1 MTATKFP
8 LFSPYWARVILAFAF
23 FGPVHA
29 GLINADFTGGNGTAS
44 SDQVPGMAGSG
55 WSGPWTSGNLPAAN
69 ISFAATASPEL
80 SAGAGTHL
88 RAEVTAVNA
97 GASVGRVFV
106 NTNGTTGVDGTK
118 PVTIRFDFRLDA
130 ANTGFTG
137 SSEHVTLNGNA
148 GLVSSSG
155 SSTWLIRIPA
165 GTSPQWQFYNGNR
178 DSGGYNAALLV
189 NSGMSAVP
197 GVTYSFTLSLV
208 PSTRTYSVT
217 VSNGTATAT
226 VNNLGFRSSATTL
239 GDTFGLFAQKDSA
252 ADVLAFALDRLEIS
266 GETPPPPP
274 PPPSTFPYVFDMV
287 HHNPGEAYYQSQFN
301 DPVFTRDVGY
311 NGKVFFLFESPQL
324 AINWDSFD
332 VTGKVILPAGSADRA
347 WVDAKRA
354 EITPK
359 FDAAKA
365 AGLQVYAMSDL
376 ILFPKRLVS
385 LYGLSTTMGNVTN
398 ADTELWLRR
407 TMNLMFT
414 QFPQL
419 DGIMV
424 RIGETYLL
432 DAPYHQGKIDN
443 ISNAT
448 ATIIPL
454 MNILRDEVCVKLGKK
469 IFFRTW
475 NSFDTNLTTFLAVS
489 AGVEPHANL
498 VWSVKH
504 VEGDFHRGNPFS
516 KVMGQGRH
524 PFIVEVQCA
533 REYEGKGAF
542 PNYVAN
548 GVIEGFEEHAA
559 NSAQSLRYLWQNAPL
574 MRGVWTWSRGGG
586 WRGPYIQNEVWCEL
600 NAWVMAQW
608 ALAPATS
615 EETLFNRFATER
627 LGLPVAQ
634 LPAFRRLALLS
645 AEAVWRWKRAT
656 NNGLTAGWSR
666 DQYYTFPNL
675 PASAS
680 AQAIVLADQDA
691 AVARFREIVE
701 LSRTLTPANP
711 ADREF
716 IESSCLY
723 GLRLLEIMRTVVNL
737 KAAELSADA
746 FRTKAWI
753 DRHDEAWTAYLDL
766 ANLYPASISTPY
778 IRNAWQTWGGENPTT
793 AEPRLRTTA
802 VNIAAAYAT
811 TDGDSDGL
819 SDASELG
826 RYWDQPFDTNH
837 DGIPDYQ
844 QSAFSPRPYDFWTQT
859 YFNRNYADASLA
871 GPAADPDSDAFPNQL
886 EYALLGD
893 PTLSDASL
901 LSLAQNPSS
910 GALSFTFARN
920 PACDDLD
927 LTIEESTDFVIWNPL
942 ARSSA
947 GAPFISLQSGWT
959 VLETP
964 ATREVSV
971 EGGDSFTAPRQF
983 LRIKTTITP

>member
-1 MTATKFP
+1 MSPPKTRLHDLAVAWLFLFVLLQVP
-8 LFSPYWARVILAFAF
+8 LSAGVIT
-23 FGPVHA
+23 
-29 GLINADFTGGNGTAS
+29 ADFTAGTGTAAA
-44 SDQVPGMAGSG
+44 DQVPGIAGSG
-55 WSGPWTSGNLPAAN
+55 WSCPWSAGNLPAAN
-69 ISFAATASPEL
+69 ISFAAADSPEL
-80 SAGAGTHL
+80 FAGGGPHL
-88 RAEVTAVNA
+88 CAAVTAVNA
-97 GASVGRVFV
+97 GASVGRAFV
-106 NTNGTTGVDGTK
+106 NTNGSVGVDGTK
-118 PVTIRFDFRLDA
+118 PVTLRFDFRLDA

-165 GTSPQWQFYNGNR
+165 GASPQWQFYNGNR
-178 DSGGYNAALLV
+178 DNGAYNAALLV
-189 NSGMSAVP
+189 NSGISAVP
-197 GVTYSFTLSLV
+197 GVTYSFTLSIV
-208 PSTRTYSVT
+208 PSTRTYAVT
-217 VSNGTATAT
+217 ITNGTDAAT

-252 ADVLAFALDRLEIS
+252 ADVLAFAIDRLEIS

-274 PPPSTFPYVFDMV
+274 PPPATFPYVFDMV

-301 DPVFTRDVGY
+301 DPVFTRDAGY

-324 AINWDSFD
+324 AVNWDSFD

-347 WVDAKRA
+347 WVEAKRA

-385 LYGLSTTMGNVTN
+385 HYGLSTTMGNVTN

-424 RIGETYLL
+424 RIGETYLQ

-443 ISNAT
+443 PTNAT
-448 ATIIPL
+448 STIIPL

-475 NSFDTNLTTFLAVS
+475 NSFDTNLATFLAVS

-498 VWSVKH
+498 IWSVKH

-548 GVIEGFEEHAA
+548 GVIEGFEEHA
-559 NSAQSLRYLWQNAPL
+559 SSPAQSLRYLWQNSPL

-586 WRGPYIQNEVWCEL
+586 WRGPYIKNELWCEL

-615 EETLFNRFATER
+615 EETLFDRFATER
-627 LGLPVAQ
+627 LGLPSAQ
-634 LPAFRRLALLS
+634 IPAFRRLALLS
-645 AEAVWRWKRAT
+645 ADAAWRWKRAT
-656 NNGLTAGWSR
+656 NNGLTSGWSR
-666 DQYYTFPNL
+666 DQYYTFPDF
-675 PASAS
+675 PSATS
-680 AQAIVLADQDA
+680 SRAIVLADHQA
-691 AVARFREIVE
+691 AAAKFEEIVQIAQ
-701 LSRTLTPANP
+701 TLTPADP

-716 IESSCLY
+716 IVSSSLY
-723 GLRLLEIMRTVVNL
+723 GLRLLQMLGTVKNL
-737 KAAELSADA
+737 KAAELAGDV
-746 FRTKAWI
+746 FQTKIWI
-753 DRHDEAWTAYLDL
+753 DRHDEAWAAYLDL
-766 ANLYPASISTPY
+766 ANHYPGSISTFY
-778 IRNAWQTWGGENPTT
+778 IRNAWQTWGGENPTI
-793 AEPRLRTTA
+793 AEPRLRAAA
-802 VNIAAAYAT
+802 VNVASAYAAV
-811 TDGDSDGL
+811 DGDGDGI
-819 SDASELG
+819 SDAGELG
-826 RYWDQPFDTNH
+826 RYWDKPFDTNH
-837 DGIPDYQ
+837 DGTPDYQ
-844 QSAFSPRPYDFWTQT
+844 QAAVKPRGYDFWTQT
-859 YFNRNYADASLA
+859 YFLRHYADASLA
-871 GPAADPDSDAFPNQL
+871 GPFADPDDDSFPNRIEYALAADPLVRDP
-886 EYALLGD
+886 ALF
-893 PTLSDASL
+893 SFARS
-901 LSLAQNPSS
+901 PSS
-910 GALSFTFARN
+910 GALTFAFTRN
-920 PACDDLD
+920 PDCVDLD
-927 LTIEESTDFVIWNPL
+927 LTVEESADLLTWRPVAIGE
-942 ARSSA
+942 A
-947 GAPFISLQSGWT
+947 GAPFVGLVPGWT
-959 VLETP
+959 VSESP
-964 ATREVSV
+964 ATRELRV
-971 EGGDSFTAPRQF
+971 EGGATDTAPRRF
-983 LRIKTTITP
+983 LRLKADDSP